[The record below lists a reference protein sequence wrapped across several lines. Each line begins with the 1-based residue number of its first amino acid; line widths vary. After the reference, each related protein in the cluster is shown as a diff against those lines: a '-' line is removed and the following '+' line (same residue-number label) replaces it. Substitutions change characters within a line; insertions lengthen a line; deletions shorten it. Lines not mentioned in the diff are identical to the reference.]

1 MNIKNKPILVT
12 GGAGCVGSNIV
23 KKLERRGAEVT
34 VIDNLSAYPFDYLNE
49 YGVGQM
55 ENVNFVKGDINDH
68 ELISKLISENDIVIH
83 AAALADVGACVRNPH
98 DEFLSN
104 VNATQNILEISKN
117 EEIQKFVFI
126 SSASVYGE
134 PDRQIFKETDAC
146 FPVSNYGL
154 SKYWG
159 EQQTRLYNDLYELPT
174 TSIRFFS
181 VYGSPQTPKK
191 GSHSWAV
198 AIFSM
203 LAKQGKPIT
212 VFGDGNQIRDFTHVS
227 DIAESVVRSID
238 KDSTNGQFF
247 NSGTGK
253 PTRVNDI
260 VKYVFE
266 NIDEV
271 PIQYKPHPPGDPFG
285 GYADNT
291 LMKKL
296 LDWEPEYTL
305 QNGIKEY
312 FEWLSDHEHLA
323 PDWY

>member
-1 MNIKNKPILVT
+1 MNVKKKSILVT

-23 KKLERRGAEVT
+23 KKLEKRGAEVT

-49 YGVGQM
+49 YGIGKM

-68 ELISKLISENDIVIH
+68 ELISKLIRSNDVVIH

-98 DEFLSN
+98 DEFLTN
-104 VNATQNILEISKN
+104 VRATQNILEVSKK
-117 EEIQKFVFI
+117 EEIEKFVFI

-134 PDRQIFKETDAC
+134 PKGMIFKETDAC

-159 EQQTRLYNDLYELPT
+159 EQQTRLYHDLYELPT

-181 VYGSPQTPKK
+181 VYGSPQTPKQ

-203 LAKQGKPIT
+203 LAKKRKPIT

-227 DIAESVVRSID
+227 DIAESVVRSIE
-238 KDSTNGQFF
+238 KDSTNGKFF

-266 NIDEV
+266 NIEQV
-271 PIQYKPHPPGDPFG
+271 PIEYKPHPPGDPFG
-285 GYADNT
+285 GYADNS
-291 LMKKL
+291 LMKEL

-312 FEWLSDHEHLA
+312 FEWLDNNEHLI
-323 PDWY
+323 PEWT

>member
-1 MNIKNKPILVT
+1 MNVKNKSILVT

-23 KKLERRGAEVT
+23 KNLEKRGAEVT

-49 YGVGQM
+49 YGIGKM
-55 ENVNFVKGDINDH
+55 NNVNFIKGDINNH
-68 ELISKLISENDIVIH
+68 ELISGLIRDNDVVIH

-98 DEFLSN
+98 DEFLTN
-104 VNATQNILEISKN
+104 VRATQNILEVSKK

-134 PDRQIFKETDAC
+134 PKGRIFRETDAC

-159 EQQTRLYNDLYELPT
+159 EQQTRLYHDLYELPT

-181 VYGSPQTPKK
+181 VYGSPQTPKQ

-203 LAKQGKPIT
+203 LAKKRKPIT

-227 DIAESVVRSID
+227 DIAESVVRSIE
-238 KDSTNGQFF
+238 KDSTNGKFF

-253 PTRVNDI
+253 PTKVNDI

-266 NIDEV
+266 NIEEV
-271 PIQYKPHPPGDPFG
+271 PIEYKPHPPGDPFG
-285 GYADNT
+285 GYADNS
-291 LMKKL
+291 LMKEL
-296 LDWEPEYTL
+296 LGWEPEYTL

-312 FEWLSDHEHLA
+312 FEWLDSNEHLI
-323 PDWY
+323 PEWT

>member
-1 MNIKNKPILVT
+1 MNIKKKPILVT

-23 KKLERRGAEVT
+23 KKLEKRGAEVT
-34 VIDNLSAYPFDYLNE
+34 VIDNLSAYPFDYLHE
-49 YGVGQM
+49 YGVGHM
-55 ENVNFVKGDINDH
+55 ENVNFIKGDINDH
-68 ELISKLISENDIVIH
+68 ELISELISKNDIVIH

-98 DEFLSN
+98 DEFLTN
-104 VNATQNILEISKN
+104 VRATQNILEVCKN

-134 PDRQIFKETDAC
+134 PKGQIFKEGDAC

-159 EQQTRLYNDLYELPT
+159 EQQTRLYHDLYELPT

-181 VYGSPQTPKK
+181 VYGSPQTPKQ

-203 LAKQGKPIT
+203 LAKKRKPIT

-238 KDSTNGQFF
+238 KDSTNWQFF

-253 PTRVNDI
+253 PTKVNDI

-266 NIDEV
+266 NIEEV

-285 GYADNT
+285 GYAENT

-312 FEWLSDHEHLA
+312 FEWLDDNEHLI
-323 PDWY
+323 PEWT

>member
-1 MNIKNKPILVT
+1 MCI
-12 GGAGCVGSNIV
+12 
-23 KKLERRGAEVT
+23 RDR
-34 VIDNLSAYPFDYLNE
+34 
-49 YGVGQM
+49 
-55 ENVNFVKGDINDH
+55 
-68 ELISKLISENDIVIH
+68 
-83 AAALADVGACVRNPH
+83 
-98 DEFLSN
+98 
-104 VNATQNILEISKN
+104 ATQNILEVCKN

-134 PDRQIFKETDAC
+134 PKGQIFKEGDAC

-159 EQQTRLYNDLYELPT
+159 EQQTRLYHDLYELPT

-181 VYGSPQTPKK
+181 VYGSPQTPKQ

-203 LAKQGKPIT
+203 LAKKRKPIT

-253 PTRVNDI
+253 PTKVNDI

-266 NIDEV
+266 NIEEV

-285 GYADNT
+285 GYAENT

-312 FEWLSDHEHLA
+312 FEWLDDNEHLI
-323 PDWY
+323 PEWT